1 MIVTAFLRALGQM
14 DDPRFR
20 NVLLLGLALTVALL
34 VAATTGFVWL
44 IGWLVGETAFLPIIG
59 EVTWL
64 NDLFSWGSLLL
75 MLLLS
80 VFLMVPVASAITS
93 MFLEDVAAAVEDKHH
108 PHLPPAPRI
117 PFWDGVRDT
126 VNFLGVLL
134 AANILA
140 FILYALFAPAA
151 PLIFIAING
160 FLLGREYFTISAM
173 RHLGR
178 EGARQKRGEHSGII
192 WAAGCLMAVPLMIP
206 LLNLFIPILGAATF
220 THIFHRLERGPDP
233 RA

>member
-1 MIVTAFLRALGQM
+1 MIFEAFFQALGQM
-14 DDPRFR
+14 TDPRFR
-20 NVLLLGLALTVALL
+20 GILWRGIGLTIALLIAAYAGLLWLVEWLTSEPVILPGVGQVTWLGDLLGL
-34 VAATTGFVWL
+34 
-44 IGWLVGETAFLPIIG
+44 
-59 EVTWL
+59 
-64 NDLFSWGSLLL
+64 GSLVF
-75 MLLLS
+75 MIFLS
-80 VFLMVPVASAITS
+80 IFLMIPVASAITS
-93 MFLEDVAAAVEDKHH
+93 LFLDEVADAVEARHY
-108 PHLPPAPRI
+108 PHLRRPDRAS
-117 PFWDGVRDT
+117 FWDGLRDT